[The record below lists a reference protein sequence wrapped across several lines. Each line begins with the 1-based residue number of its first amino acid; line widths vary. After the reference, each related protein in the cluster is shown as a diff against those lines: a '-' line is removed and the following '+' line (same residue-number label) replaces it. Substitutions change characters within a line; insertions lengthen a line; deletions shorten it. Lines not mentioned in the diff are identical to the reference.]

1 MKFIEVLKVSQNN
14 LKGFDLRLPF
24 YKLIV
29 VTGVSGAG
37 KSSLVFD
44 TLYAEG
50 QRRYLETFSSYVRQY
65 FEKLPKPKTE
75 AINNIPPALAFPQG
89 NYIKTSRSTVA
100 TLTEISHFTKMLY
113 YKAGIPKCPRCNQ
126 YIYVKDPHSIAKEI
140 IQKFKNIPIY
150 LLAPQKVKSNFDYL
164 KMGLLSAGFSRIFWN
179 GKVCELDEID
189 ELPSIEEVEIVIYRL
204 KPTEEDFPEIVSAIE
219 QAFKISEQLKIR
231 TLYGEEIYYNQA
243 LVCPSCGF
251 KVPPKNPNLFSF
263 NTSQGAC
270 PECKGFGNLLV
281 VDFKSLVKHPEK
293 SIKSGAI
300 PLLDYPFMLE
310 VKIDLMD
317 FLKNYKIDPN
327 LPFNKL
333 PEEIKQKIFWGEGEW
348 YGLKEVIDWL
358 ESKKYKQHVR
368 ILLSKLRREITCPVC
383 KGTRFNPQALLFYIQ
398 DLNIGDFYALEITQA
413 KKFII
418 EFLSKNQ
425 LPAEERL
432 AKEILKRL
440 SYLEEVGLSY
450 LTLNRASK
458 TLSGGEASR
467 CLLTRALSSNLVE
480 TLYLIDEPTTGLH
493 PTDTQKVLKFM
504 ENLVAQNNTVVVVEH
519 DPEIITQADFLID
532 LGPEGGEN
540 GGYLLYAGNPKKIF
554 EKSTPTA
561 SALKSISSPHKPIS
575 FPSES
580 YHKKLRIIKAKKHN
594 LKNITFSIPINTI
607 TSIVGVSGSGKSTLL
622 EEIIYKGI
630 IAYKQGINFD
640 FCEFIEGFENFSQVL
655 FITQEPLARSPRS
668 IVATYIGVL
677 PYIRKLLASTPL
689 AKKYGY
695 TETFFSFNSELAQC
709 PECKG
714 LGFKIVEMQFLSDL
728 VLPCEVCK
736 GKRFRDEVLEI
747 KWKDKNI
754 AEILELTVDSA
765 IEFFKNHPLIRKPL
779 EILQKLGLSYLKLG
793 QPLSTLSGGEA
804 QRLKIAEIL
813 SQIKNESALVL
824 LDEPTVGLHIKDIEK
839 LISSL
844 KFLKEQ
850 GHTIVVVEHNPEIIL
865 SSDWIIEL
873 GPEGGEKGG
882 YLLFEGP
889 INEFLNLKNQKSP
902 TAYYLKEYLKGL
914 KLKEKVKKEREY
926 QYETN
931 CIKLRGIRHHNL
943 KNIDVDLPREKFI
956 VITGVSGSGKSTLA
970 FDVIFNEG
978 QRRFLETLPAYLRQF
993 LKLHEEIDYDLISGI
1008 PPTVALEQR
1017 SGELSPR
1024 STVGTLTEILPYLR
1038 LLYSKISKTY
1048 CPKCNTELKPH
1059 SEKELLKLAL
1069 EIFKEEKIEKN
1080 EITFLAPI
1088 IKHRKGIYRNLF
1100 EKLLNSGYHEVR
1112 IDSIFYKM
1120 PPIPSLSRYKE
1131 HTIEIVIGK
1140 TNFEKLKVFEELFLK
1155 TLKEGNGEALLLVN
1169 SKELLFS
1176 KKRACIRCGISL
1188 PEPDPLL
1195 FAFNSKIGACSYC
1208 QGLGRVENEICPLCK
1223 GSRYKKEVFY
1233 YKINGLSLPE
1243 LCELSIENVKKFL
1256 ESLKLEGKEKIL
1268 AEGLISEII
1277 SRLDCLIQLGVGYLT
1292 LGRSADTLSSGEAK
1306 RVRISAEIGSNLTGV
1321 AYILDEPTIGLHPKD
1336 NAKLIKVLKSL
1347 RNKGNTVIVVE
1358 HDEDTILSADYIVD
1372 LGPGGG
1378 KKGGKVVFV
1387 GPPSELLKN
1396 EISETA
1402 KALKNKNRKKLKSL
1416 KRIPSEFITLKEV
1429 NFRNLKNITV
1439 SIPLKA
1445 LTVIVGVS
1453 GSGKSTLIC
1462 DVLYENLKNLL
1473 SSKSSNIE
1481 LWGVKKIEGFK
1492 NIKRVYLVDHSPIGN
1507 TPRSTP
1513 ATYINVFTN
1522 IREVFAGTSL
1532 ARERGYKEG
1541 RFSFNTREGQCSHC
1555 KGQGSIKVEIKF
1567 LPEVYQICEY
1577 CNGKRY
1583 NPETLEIYFK
1593 GKNISDI
1600 LNMNFSEAKEFF
1612 KHFPSIYQKLDTV
1625 CKIGLDYLTLGQPSP
1640 SLSGGEAQRIKLAK
1654 EFVKSSKLG
1663 TLFILD
1669 EPTTGLHINDVE
1681 KLISVLQGLI
1691 NKGHT
1696 VVVIEHN
1703 LELIKWADW
1712 IIELGPEGGEKGGY
1726 LLFEGPIN
1734 EFLKVNTPTSEIFKK
1749 YLKKIETQEI

>member
-1 MKFIEVLKVSQNN
+1 MKFVEVIKVSQNN

-29 VTGVSGAG
+29 VTGISGAG

-65 FEKLPKPKTE
+65 FEKLPKPKVKD
-75 AINNIPPALAFPQG
+75 INHIPPALAFPQG

-113 YKAGIPKCPRCNQ
+113 HKASIPKCPKCNQ
-126 YIYVKDPHSIAKEI
+126 YIYIKDPHLIAKEI
-140 IQKFKNIPIY
+140 IQNFKNIPIY
-150 LLAPQKVKSNFDYL
+150 LLSPQKIKTDFNYL
-164 KMGLLSAGFSRIFWN
+164 KEGLLSAGFSRILWN
-179 GKVCELDEID
+179 GKICELEEIERLPSVDEI
-189 ELPSIEEVEIVIYRL
+189 EVVIYRV
-204 KPTEEDFPEIVSAIE
+204 KPSEEDFSEIAQAIE
-219 QAFKISEQLKIR
+219 LAFKISDSIKVKS
-231 TLYGEEIYYNQA
+231 LYGEEVIYTRE
-243 LVCPSCGF
+243 LICPLCGF
-251 KVPPKNPNLFSF
+251 KVPQKTPNLFSF

-281 VDFKSLVKHPEK
+281 VDFKALVKHPEK
-293 SIKSGAI
+293 SIKDGAI

-310 VKIDLMD
+310 VKFDLID
-317 FLKNYKIDPN
+317 FLKKKDVDLN
-327 LPFNKL
+327 LPF
-333 PEEIKQKIFWGEGEW
+333 ERFSSEIKRKIFFGEGDW

-358 ESKKYKQHVR
+358 ESKKYKPHIR
-368 ILLSKLRREITCPVC
+368 ILLSKLRREITCPIC
-383 KGTRFNPQALLFYIQ
+383 KGTRFNPQALIFYIQ
-398 DLNIGDFYALEITQA
+398 ELNIGDFYNLEILQA
-413 KKFII
+413 KEFIK
-418 EFLSKNQ
+418 EFLSKNK

-440 SYLEEVGLSY
+440 FYLEEVGLSY

-493 PTDTQKVLKFM
+493 PTDTQKILKFM
-504 ENLVAQNNTVVVVEH
+504 ENLVSQNNTVVVVEH

-532 LGPEGGEN
+532 LGPEGGER
-540 GGYLLYAGNPKKIF
+540 GGYLLYAGTPKEIF
-554 EKSTPTA
+554 EKDTPTA
-561 SALKSISSPHKPIS
+561 LALKYLSSPRETPFYTS
-575 FPSES
+575 DS
-580 YHKKLRIIKAKKHN
+580 YPKKLKIIKAKKHN
-594 LKNITFSIPINTI
+594 LKEISVSFPVGAI

-630 IAYKQGINFD
+630 TAYKQSLSFD
-640 FCEFIEGFENFSQVL
+640 SCEAIEGYEYFSQVL

-668 IVATYIGVL
+668 IVATYIGIF

-695 TETFFSFNSELAQC
+695 TETFFSFNSEISQC

-714 LGFKIVEMQFLSDL
+714 LGFEVIEMQFLSDL
-728 VLPCEVCK
+728 VIPCEVCK
-736 GKRFRDEVLEI
+736 GKRYRDEVLEI

-765 IEFFKNHPLIRKPL
+765 IEFFGNHPLIKENL
-779 EILQKLGLSYLKLG
+779 NILQKLGLGYLKLG

-813 SQIKNESALVL
+813 SQIRSEKALIL
-824 LDEPTVGLHIKDIEK
+824 LDEPTVGLHLKDIEK

-844 KFLKEQ
+844 KYLKEM
-850 GHTIVVVEHNPEIIL
+850 GHTIVVVEHHPEIIL

-873 GPEGGEKGG
+873 GPEGGERGG

-889 INEFLNLKNQKSP
+889 LKDFLNFKNEKSK
-902 TAYYLKEYLKGL
+902 TAYYLKEYLNGL
-914 KLKEKVKKEREY
+914 KLKEKAEREKKY
-926 QYETN
+926 HYEDTY
-931 CIKLRGIRHHNL
+931 IKLRGVRHHNL

-970 FDVIFNEG
+970 FDVIFTEG

-993 LKLHEEIDYDLISGI
+993 LKLYEEIDYDLISGI

-1017 SGELSPR
+1017 SGELSSR

-1038 LLYSKISKTY
+1038 LLYSKISKSY
-1048 CPKCNTELKPH
+1048 CPKCNSQLVPR
-1059 SEKELLKLAL
+1059 SEEELLDFAKKL
-1069 EIFKEEKIEKN
+1069 FKEEKLEN
-1080 EITFLAPI
+1080 VEITFLAPLV
-1088 IKHRKGIYRNLF
+1088 KHRKGIYRNLF

-1112 IDSIFYKM
+1112 IDSIFHKL

-1131 HTIEIVIGK
+1131 HTIEAVIGRSYFKK
-1140 TNFEKLKVFEELFLK
+1140 TKNFEELFLK
-1155 TLKEGNGEALLLVN
+1155 TLKEGKGEALLLVN
-1169 SKELLFS
+1169 SKEFLFS
-1176 KKRACIRCGISL
+1176 KKRACVKCGISL

-1195 FAFNSKIGACSYC
+1195 FAFNSKIGACPYC
-1208 QGLGRVENEICPLCK
+1208 QGLGKIEDKVCPLCK
-1223 GSRYKKEVFY
+1223 GSRYKEEVFY

-1243 LCELSIENVKKFL
+1243 FCELSIERAIEFL
-1256 ESLKLEGKEKIL
+1256 KGLKLEGKEKIL

-1277 SRLDCLIQLGVGYLT
+1277 SRLEYLVELGVGYLT

-1347 RNKGNTVIVVE
+1347 RDKGNTIIVVE
-1358 HDEDTILSADYIVD
+1358 HDEETILSADYIVD

-1378 KKGGKVVFV
+1378 KKGGEVVFV
-1387 GPPSELLKN
+1387 GTPSELLKN
-1396 EISETA
+1396 EVSETA
-1402 KALKNKNRKKLKSL
+1402 KALKDINRKKLKSF
-1416 KRIPSEFITLKEV
+1416 KRKPSKFIFLEGAHL
-1429 NFRNLKNITV
+1429 RNLKNINV
-1439 SIPLKA
+1439 SIPLNA
-1445 LTVIVGVS
+1445 LTVVVGVS

-1462 DVLYENLKNLL
+1462 DLLYENLKKLL
-1473 SSKSSNIE
+1473 STKNKVNLA
-1481 LWGVKKIEGFK
+1481 LWGVKNIKGFE

-1522 IREVFAGTSL
+1522 IREVFANTPL
-1532 ARERGYKEG
+1532 ARQRGYKEG
-1541 RFSFNTREGQCSHC
+1541 RFSFNTEEGQCPYC
-1555 KGQGSIKVEIKF
+1555 KGQGYLKVEIKF
-1567 LPEVYQICEY
+1567 LPEVYQVCEY
-1577 CNGKRY
+1577 CGGKRY
-1583 NPETLEIYFK
+1583 NPETLEVYFK
-1593 GKNISDI
+1593 GKNVSEV
-1600 LNMNFSEAKEFF
+1600 LNMDFSEAKEFF
-1612 KHFPSIYQKLDTV
+1612 KHFSSIYQKLNTL
-1625 CKIGLDYLTLGQPSP
+1625 CNIGLDYLNLGQPSP

-1654 EFVKSSKLG
+1654 EFVKSSKG
-1663 TLFILD
+1663 GSLFILD

-1681 KLISVLQGLI
+1681 KLVNVLQGLI

-1696 VVVIEHN
+1696 VIVIEHN
-1703 LELIKWADW
+1703 FELIKWADW

-1726 LLFEGPIN
+1726 LLFEGSIE
-1734 EFLKVNTPTSEIFKK
+1734 EFLKANTITSEILKD
-1749 YLKKIETQEI
+1749 YLNLK

>member
-1 MKFIEVLKVSQNN
+1 MKFIEIFKLSQNN
-14 LKGFDLRLPF
+14 LKGFDLKLPF

-65 FEKLPKPKTE
+65 FEKLPKPKAE

-100 TLTEISHFTKMLY
+100 TLTEISHFAKMLY

-126 YIYVKDPHSIAKEI
+126 YIYIKDPHSIAREI
-140 IQKFKNIPIY
+140 IQKFKNIPVY
-150 LLAPQKVKSNFDYL
+150 LLAPQKIKVGFKHL
-164 KMGLLSAGFSRIFWN
+164 KQGLLSAGFSRIFWN
-179 GKVCELDEID
+179 GKICELEEVN
-189 ELPSIEEVEIVIYRL
+189 ELPSEEVEIVIYRI
-204 KPTEEDFPEIVSAIE
+204 KPSEEDLPEIAHAVE
-219 QAFKISEQLKIR
+219 QSFKISNRLKVK
-231 TLYGEEIYYNQA
+231 TLYGEEINYIQE
-243 LVCPSCGF
+243 LVCPVCGF
-251 KVPPKNPNLFSF
+251 KFPKKNPNLFSF

-270 PECKGFGNLLV
+270 PECKGFGNLLI
-281 VDFKSLVKHPEK
+281 VDFESLVKYPEK
-293 SIKSGAI
+293 SIKNGAI

-317 FLKNYKIDPN
+317 FLEKQKINPD
-327 LPFNKL
+327 LPFNSL
-333 PEEIKQKIFWGEGEW
+333 PTEIKEKIFAGEGDW

-358 ESKKYKQHVR
+358 ESKKYKQHIR
-368 ILLSKLRREITCPVC
+368 ILLSKLRREVTCPVC
-383 KGTRFNPQALLFYIQ
+383 KGTRFNPQALLFYLG
-398 DLNIGDFYALEITQA
+398 DLNIGEFYSLEISQA
-413 KKFII
+413 KKFIA
-418 EFLSKNQ
+418 EFLSQTN

-432 AKEILKRL
+432 AREILKRL

-493 PTDTQKVLKFM
+493 PTDTQKVVKFM
-504 ENLVAQNNTVVVVEH
+504 ENLVSQNNTVVVVEH
-519 DPEIITQADFLID
+519 DPEIITQADHLID
-532 LGPEGGEN
+532 LGPEGGEK
-540 GGYLLYAGNPKKIF
+540 GGYLLHAGSPKEIF
-554 EKSTPTA
+554 EKNTPTA
-561 SALKSISSPHKPIS
+561 SALKVLSTPRKPFSNFHKTFS
-575 FPSES
+575 
-580 YHKKLRIIKAKKHN
+580 KTLKIIGAKKHN
-594 LKNITFSIPINTI
+594 LKNISISIPVSAI

-622 EEIIYKGI
+622 EEVIYKGI
-630 IAYKQGINFD
+630 NAYKGKANFE
-640 FCEFIEGFENFSQVL
+640 FCDAIEGCENFSQVL
-655 FITQEPLARSPRS
+655 LITQEPLARSPRS
-668 IVATYIGVL
+668 IVATYINIF

-695 TETFFSFNSELAQC
+695 TETFFSFNSEISQC

-714 LGFKIVEMQFLSDL
+714 LGFEVVEMQFLSDL

-736 GKRFRDEVLEI
+736 GKRFREEVLEV
-747 KWKDKNI
+747 KWKNKNI
-754 AEILELTVDSA
+754 AEILDLTVNSA
-765 IEFFKNHPLIRKPL
+765 IEFFGNHPLINKPL
-779 EILQKLGLSYLKLG
+779 KILQNLGLGYLKLG

-813 SQIKNESALVL
+813 SQIKKEKALIL
-824 LDEPTVGLHIKDIEK
+824 LDEPTVGLHLKDIEK

-844 KFLKEQ
+844 RYLKEE
-850 GHTIVVVEHNPEIIL
+850 GHTIVVVEHNPEIVL

-882 YLLFEGP
+882 YLLFEGSLK
-889 INEFLNLKNQKSP
+889 EFLNLKDKKSP
-902 TAYYLKEYLKGL
+902 TAHYLRKYLNGL
-914 KLKEKVKKEREY
+914 ELKEKTLKEKTY
-926 QYETN
+926 QYEDQY
-931 CIKLRGIRHHNL
+931 IKLRGVRHHNL
-943 KNIDVDLPREKFI
+943 KNIDVDLPRGKFI

-970 FDVIFNEG
+970 FDVIFTEG

-993 LKLHEEIDYDLISGI
+993 LKLYEEIDYDLISGI

-1048 CPKCNTELKPH
+1048 CPKCNAQLIPR
-1059 SEKELLKLAL
+1059 SEKELLELAKKLL
-1069 EIFKEEKIEKN
+1069 KEERLEN
-1080 EITFLAPI
+1080 AEITFLSPI
-1088 IKHRKGIYRNLF
+1088 VKHRKGIYRNLF

-1112 IDSIFYKM
+1112 IDSVFYKL

-1131 HTIEIVIGK
+1131 HTIEAVIGK
-1140 TNFEKLKVFEELFLK
+1140 TSFKNFKNFEDLFLK
-1155 TLKEGNGEALLLVN
+1155 TLKEGKGKALLLIN
-1169 SKELLFS
+1169 SKEFFFS
-1176 KKRACIRCGISL
+1176 KKRACIKCGLSL

-1208 QGLGRVENEICPLCK
+1208 QGLGKVENEICPLCK

-1243 LCELSIENVKKFL
+1243 LCELSIEKVKKFL
-1256 ESLKLEGKEKIL
+1256 ERLKLEGKEKIL
-1268 AEGLISEII
+1268 AEGLVSEII

-1336 NAKLIKVLKSL
+1336 NAKLIDVLKSL
-1347 RNKGNTVIVVE
+1347 RNKANTVIVVE
-1358 HDEDTILSADYIVD
+1358 HDEETILSADCVID

-1378 KKGGKVVFV
+1378 KKGGEIVFV
-1387 GPPSELLKN
+1387 GSPFELLKN
-1396 EISETA
+1396 EKSETA
-1402 KALKNKNRKKLKSL
+1402 KALRNNKRKKLKSL
-1416 KRIPSEFITLKEV
+1416 KRIPSKFIKLE
-1429 NFRNLKNITV
+1429 NASLRNLKNISV
-1439 SIPLKA
+1439 SIPLNA
-1445 LTVIVGVS
+1445 LTVVVGVS

-1462 DVLYENLKNLL
+1462 DLLYENLRRLL
-1473 SSKSSNIE
+1473 SSRSKSKPE
-1481 LWGVKKIEGFK
+1481 LWGLKSIKGFK

-1513 ATYINVFTN
+1513 STYINVFSQ
-1522 IREVFAGTSL
+1522 IREVFAKTPL

-1541 RFSFNTREGQCSHC
+1541 RFSFNTKEGQCPYC

-1577 CNGKRY
+1577 CEGKRY
-1583 NPETLEIYFK
+1583 NPETLEVYYR
-1593 GKNISDI
+1593 GKSISDV
-1600 LNMNFSEAKEFF
+1600 LNMDFFEAREFF
-1612 KHFPSIYQKLDTV
+1612 KKFSSIYQKLDTV
-1625 CKIGLDYLTLGQPSP
+1625 CRIGLDYLTLGQPSP

-1654 EFVKSSKLG
+1654 EFVKSSKG
-1663 TLFILD
+1663 GSLFILD

-1681 KLISVLQGLI
+1681 KLIDVLQGLI
-1691 NKGHT
+1691 EKGHT

-1703 LELIKWADW
+1703 PELIKWADW

-1726 LLFEGPIN
+1726 LLFEGPIEN
-1734 EFLKVNTPTSEIFKK
+1734 FLKTHTPTSEILKS
-1749 YLKKIETQEI
+1749 YLSI

>member
-1 MKFIEVLKVSQNN
+1 MKFIEVIKVSQNN
-14 LKGFDLRLPF
+14 LKGFDLKLPF

-29 VTGVSGAG
+29 VTGISGAG

-65 FEKLPKPKTE
+65 FEKLPKPKAET
-75 AINNIPPALAFPQG
+75 INNIPPALAFPQG

-100 TLTEISHFTKMLY
+100 TLTEISHFAKMLY
-113 YKAGIPKCPRCNQ
+113 HKASIPKCPKCNQ
-126 YIYVKDPHSIAKEI
+126 YIYIKDPHFIAKEI

-150 LLAPQKVKSNFDYL
+150 LLAPQKIKTSFDYL
-164 KMGLLSAGFSRIFWN
+164 KKGLLSSGFSRIFWK
-179 GKVCELDEID
+179 GKVCELEEMEEIPSIDEID
-189 ELPSIEEVEIVIYRL
+189 IVIYRL
-204 KPTEEDFPEIVSAIE
+204 KPSEEDLPEIVNAIE
-219 QAFKISEQLKIR
+219 QAFKISNQLKIR
-231 TLYGEEIYYNQA
+231 TLYGEEFLYLQD
-243 LVCPSCGF
+243 LVCPICGY

-281 VDFKSLVKHPEK
+281 VDFKALVKYPEK
-293 SIKSGAI
+293 SIKNGAI

-317 FLKNYKIDPN
+317 FLKREGINPD
-327 LPFNKL
+327 LPFEKL
-333 PEEIKQKIFWGEGEW
+333 FPEIKRKVFFGEGDW

-358 ESKKYKQHVR
+358 ESKKYKPHIR

-383 KGTRFNPQALLFYIQ
+383 KGTRFNPQALIFYIQ
-398 DLNIGDFYALEITQA
+398 DLNIGDFYNLEISQA
-413 KKFII
+413 KDFIN
-418 EFLSKNQ
+418 EFLSKNK

-504 ENLVAQNNTVVVVEH
+504 KTLVSQNNTVVVVEH
-519 DPEIITQADFLID
+519 DPEIITQADYLID
-532 LGPEGGEN
+532 LGPEGGEK
-540 GGYLLYAGNPKKIF
+540 GGYLLHAGSPKEIF
-554 EKSTPTA
+554 EKDTPTA
-561 SALKSISSPHKPIS
+561 LALKYLSSPRKILPFTHNS
-575 FPSES
+575 YSE
-580 YHKKLRIIKAKKHN
+580 KLKIIKAKKHN
-594 LKNITFSIPINTI
+594 LKNITVSFPIGAI
-607 TSIVGVSGSGKSTLL
+607 TAIVGVSGSGKSTLL

-630 IAYKQGINFD
+630 TAYKQNLTFD
-640 FCEFIEGFENFSQVL
+640 ACESIEGYENFSQIL
-655 FITQEPLARSPRS
+655 FITQDPLARSPRS
-668 IVATYIGVL
+668 IVATYIGIF

-695 TETFFSFNSELAQC
+695 TETFFSFNSEISQC

-714 LGFKIVEMQFLSDL
+714 MGFEVIEMQFLSDL
-728 VLPCEVCK
+728 ILPCEVCK
-736 GKRFRDEVLEI
+736 GKRYREEVLEI

-765 IEFFKNHPLIRKPL
+765 SKFFGNHPPIIKALN
-779 EILQKLGLSYLKLG
+779 ILQKLGLGYLKLG

-804 QRLKIAEIL
+804 QRLKIAEVL
-813 SQIKNESALVL
+813 TQIKGEKTLIL
-824 LDEPTVGLHIKDIEK
+824 LDEPTVGLHLKDIEK
-839 LISSL
+839 LVSSL
-844 KFLKEQ
+844 KYLRDE

-882 YLLFEGP
+882 YLLFEGSLKD
-889 INEFLNLKNQKSP
+889 FLNLKNQKSP
-902 TAYYLKEYLKGL
+902 TAYYLKEYLEGL
-914 KLKEKVKKEREY
+914 KLKEKAEREKKY
-926 QYETN
+926 HYEDSY
-931 CIKLRGIRHHNL
+931 IKLRGIRHHNL
-943 KNIDVDLPREKFI
+943 KNIDVDLPRGKFI

-970 FDVIFNEG
+970 FDVIFTEG

-993 LKLHEEIDYDLISGI
+993 LKLYEEIDYDLISGI

-1048 CPKCNTELKPH
+1048 CPKCNSQLIPR
-1059 SEKELLKLAL
+1059 SERELLEFAKKIFEEERL
-1069 EIFKEEKIEKN
+1069 ESAEV
-1080 EITFLAPI
+1080 TFLAPI

-1112 IDSIFYKM
+1112 IDGAFYKL

-1131 HTIEIVIGK
+1131 HTIEAIIGK
-1140 TNFEKLKVFEELFLK
+1140 TEFKKLKTFEDLFLK
-1155 TLKEGNGEALLLVN
+1155 TLKEGKGEALLLIN

-1176 KKRACIRCGISL
+1176 QKRVCVKCGISL

-1195 FAFNSKIGACSYC
+1195 FAFNSKIGACPNC
-1208 QGLGRVENEICPLCK
+1208 QGLGKIENEICPLCN
-1223 GSRYKKEVFY
+1223 GSRYKKAVFY

-1243 LCELSIENVKKFL
+1243 LCELSIEKTIEFFKN
-1256 ESLKLEGKEKIL
+1256 LKLEGKEKVL

-1277 SRLDCLIQLGVGYLT
+1277 SRLEYLVQLGVGYLT
-1292 LGRSADTLSSGEAK
+1292 LARSADTLSSGEAK

-1347 RNKGNTVIVVE
+1347 RDKGNTVIVVE
-1358 HDEDTILSADYIVD
+1358 HDEETILSADYIVD

-1378 KKGGKVVFV
+1378 KKGGEVVFV
-1387 GPPSELLKN
+1387 GTPFELLKN

-1402 KALKNKNRKKLKSL
+1402 KALRNNERKKLKSF
-1416 KRIPSEFITLKEV
+1416 KRKTSKFIFLEGAYL
-1429 NFRNLKNITV
+1429 RNLKNINV
-1439 SIPLKA
+1439 SIPINS
-1445 LTVIVGVS
+1445 LTVVVGVS

-1462 DVLYENLKNLL
+1462 DLFYENLKKLL
-1473 SSKSSNIE
+1473 DTKGKSKVD
-1481 LWGVKKIEGFK
+1481 LWGVKNIRGFE

-1522 IREVFAGTSL
+1522 IREVFANTPL
-1532 ARERGYKEG
+1532 ARERGYKES
-1541 RFSFNTREGQCSHC
+1541 RFSFNTEEGQCPYC
-1555 KGQGSIKVEIKF
+1555 KGQGYIKVEIKF
-1567 LPEVYQICEY
+1567 LPEVYQVCEY
-1577 CNGKRY
+1577 CGGKRY

-1593 GKNISDI
+1593 GKNISEV
-1600 LNMNFSEAKEFF
+1600 LNMDFSEAKEFF
-1612 KHFPSIYQKLDTV
+1612 RHFPSIYQKLNIV
-1625 CKIGLDYLTLGQPSP
+1625 CNIGLDYLSLGQPSP

-1654 EFVKSSKLG
+1654 EFVKSSKG
-1663 TLFILD
+1663 GSLFILD

-1681 KLISVLQGLI
+1681 KLVNVLQGLI
-1691 NKGHT
+1691 VKGHT

-1703 LELIKWADW
+1703 PELIKWADW

-1726 LLFEGPIN
+1726 LLFEGPI
-1734 EFLKVNTPTSEIFKK
+1734 EDFLKTNTPTSQILKG
-1749 YLKKIETQEI
+1749 YLNIQ

>member
-1 MKFIEVLKVSQNN
+1 MKFIEIFKLSQNN
-14 LKGFDLRLPF
+14 LKGFDLKLPF

-65 FEKLPKPKTE
+65 FEKLPKPKAE

-100 TLTEISHFTKMLY
+100 TLTEISHFAKMLY

-126 YIYVKDPHSIAKEI
+126 YIYIKDPYSIAREI
-140 IQKFKNIPIY
+140 IQKFENTPVY
-150 LLAPQKVKSNFDYL
+150 LLVPQKIKVGFEYL
-164 KMGLLSAGFSRIFWN
+164 KQGLLSAGFSRIFWN
-179 GKVCELDEID
+179 GKICELEEVN
-189 ELPSIEEVEIVIYRL
+189 ELPSEEVEIIIYRI
-204 KPTEEDFPEIVSAIE
+204 KPSEEDLPEIAHAVE
-219 QAFKISEQLKIR
+219 QSFKISNRLKVK
-231 TLYGEEIYYNQA
+231 TLYGEEINYIQE
-243 LVCPSCGF
+243 LVCPVCGF
-251 KVPPKNPNLFSF
+251 KFPQKNPNLFSF

-270 PECKGFGNLLV
+270 PECKGFGNLLI
-281 VDFKSLVKHPEK
+281 VDFESLVKYPEK

-310 VKIDLMD
+310 VKIDLMN
-317 FLKNYKIDPN
+317 FLEKQKINPD
-327 LPFNKL
+327 LPFNSL
-333 PEEIKQKIFWGEGEW
+333 PTEIKEKIFIGEGDW

-358 ESKKYKQHVR
+358 ESKKYKQHIR
-368 ILLSKLRREITCPVC
+368 ILLSKLRREVTCPVC
-383 KGTRFNPQALLFYIQ
+383 KGTRFNPQALLFYLG
-398 DLNIGDFYALEITQA
+398 DLNIGEFYSLEISQA
-413 KKFII
+413 KKFIA
-418 EFLSKNQ
+418 EFLSQNNF
-425 LPAEERL
+425 PAEERL
-432 AKEILKRL
+432 AREILKRL

-458 TLSGGEASR
+458 TLSGGETSR

-493 PTDTQKVLKFM
+493 PADTQKVVKFM
-504 ENLVAQNNTVVVVEH
+504 ENLVSQNNTVVVVEH
-519 DPEIITQADFLID
+519 DPEIITQADHLID
-532 LGPEGGEN
+532 LGPEGGEK
-540 GGYLLYAGNPKKIF
+540 GGYLLHAGSPKEIF
-554 EKSTPTA
+554 EKNTPTA
-561 SALKSISSPHKPIS
+561 SALKVLSTLRKPFSNFHKTFS
-575 FPSES
+575 
-580 YHKKLRIIKAKKHN
+580 KTLKIIGAKKHN
-594 LKNITFSIPINTI
+594 LKNISISIPVSAI

-622 EEIIYKGI
+622 EEVIYKGVN
-630 IAYKQGINFD
+630 AYKGKTNFE
-640 FCEFIEGFENFSQVL
+640 FCDAIEGYENFSQVL
-655 FITQEPLARSPRS
+655 LITQEPLARSPRS
-668 IVATYIGVL
+668 IVATYINIF

-695 TETFFSFNSELAQC
+695 TETFFSFNSEISQC

-714 LGFKIVEMQFLSDL
+714 LGFEVVEMQFLSDL

-736 GKRFRDEVLEI
+736 GKRFREEVLEV
-747 KWKDKNI
+747 KWKNKNI
-754 AEILELTVDSA
+754 AEILDLTVNSA
-765 IEFFKNHPLIRKPL
+765 IEFFGNHPLINKPL
-779 EILQKLGLSYLKLG
+779 KILQNLGLGYLKLG

-813 SQIKNESALVL
+813 SQIKKEKALIL
-824 LDEPTVGLHIKDIEK
+824 LDEPTVGLHLKDIEK

-844 KFLKEQ
+844 RYLKEE
-850 GHTIVVVEHNPEIIL
+850 GHTIVVVEHNPEIVL

-882 YLLFEGP
+882 YLIFEGSLK
-889 INEFLNLKNQKSP
+889 EFLNLKDKKSP
-902 TAYYLKEYLKGL
+902 TTHYLRKYLNGL
-914 KLKEKVKKEREY
+914 ELKEKTLKEKTY
-926 QYETN
+926 QYEDQY
-931 CIKLRGIRHHNL
+931 IKLRGVRHHNL
-943 KNIDVDLPREKFI
+943 KNIDVDLPRGKFI

-970 FDVIFNEG
+970 FDVIFTEG

-993 LKLHEEIDYDLISGI
+993 LKLYEEIDYDLISGI

-1048 CPKCNTELKPH
+1048 CPKCNAQLIPR
-1059 SEKELLKLAL
+1059 SEKELLELAKNFL
-1069 EIFKEEKIEKN
+1069 KEERLEN
-1080 EITFLAPI
+1080 AEITFLSPI
-1088 IKHRKGIYRNLF
+1088 VKHRKGIYRNLF

-1112 IDSIFYKM
+1112 IDSVFYKL

-1131 HTIEIVIGK
+1131 HTIEAVIGK
-1140 TNFEKLKVFEELFLK
+1140 TSFKNFKNFENLFLK
-1155 TLKEGNGEALLLVN
+1155 TLKEGKGEALLLIN
-1169 SKELLFS
+1169 SKEFFFS
-1176 KKRACIRCGISL
+1176 KKRACIKCGLSL

-1195 FAFNSKIGACSYC
+1195 FAFNSKMGACSYC
-1208 QGLGRVENEICPLCK
+1208 QGLGKVENEICPLCK

-1243 LCELSIENVKKFL
+1243 LCELSIEKVKKFL
-1256 ESLKLEGKEKIL
+1256 ERLKLEGKEKIL
-1268 AEGLISEII
+1268 AEGLVSEII

-1336 NAKLIKVLKSL
+1336 NAKLINVLKSL

-1358 HDEDTILSADYIVD
+1358 HDEETILSADCVID

-1378 KKGGKVVFV
+1378 KKGGEIVFV
-1387 GPPSELLKN
+1387 GSPFELLKN
-1396 EISETA
+1396 EKSETA
-1402 KALKNKNRKKLKSL
+1402 KALRNNKRKKLKSL
-1416 KRIPSEFITLKEV
+1416 KRIPSKFIKLE
-1429 NFRNLKNITV
+1429 NASLRNLKNISV
-1439 SIPLKA
+1439 SIPLNA
-1445 LTVIVGVS
+1445 LTVVVGVS

-1462 DVLYENLKNLL
+1462 DLLYENLRRLL
-1473 SSKSSNIE
+1473 SSRSKSKPE
-1481 LWGVKKIEGFK
+1481 LWGLKNIEGFK

-1513 ATYINVFTN
+1513 STYINVFSQ
-1522 IREVFAGTSL
+1522 IREVFAKTPL

-1541 RFSFNTREGQCSHC
+1541 RFSFNTKEGQCPYC

-1567 LPEVYQICEY
+1567 LPEVYQMCEY
-1577 CNGKRY
+1577 CEGKRY
-1583 NPETLEIYFK
+1583 NPETLEVYYR
-1593 GKNISDI
+1593 GKNISDV
-1600 LNMNFSEAKEFF
+1600 LNMDFFEAREFF
-1612 KHFPSIYQKLDTV
+1612 KKFSSIYQKLDTV
-1625 CKIGLDYLTLGQPSP
+1625 CRIGLDYLTLGQPSP

-1654 EFVKSSKLG
+1654 EFVKSSKG
-1663 TLFILD
+1663 GSLFILD

-1681 KLISVLQGLI
+1681 KLIDVLQGLI
-1691 NKGHT
+1691 EKGHT

-1703 LELIKWADW
+1703 PELIKWADW

-1726 LLFEGPIN
+1726 LLFEGPIEN
-1734 EFLKVNTPTSEIFKK
+1734 FLKTDTPTSEILKS
-1749 YLKKIETQEI
+1749 YLSI

>member
-1 MKFIEVLKVSQNN
+1 MKFIELLRVSQNN
-14 LKGFDLRLPF
+14 LKSFDLRLPF

-65 FEKLPKPKTE
+65 FEKLPKPKAE

-113 YKAGIPKCPRCNQ
+113 YRAGIPKCPRCET
-126 YIYVKDPHSIAKEI
+126 YIYIKDSHSIAKEI
-140 IQKFKNIPIY
+140 VKKFKDIPVY
-150 LLAPQKVKSNFDYL
+150 LLSPKKIKDFDYL
-164 KMGLLSAGFSRIFWN
+164 KKGLLSSGFSRVLWN
-179 GKVCELDEID
+179 GKVCELEELE
-189 ELPSIEEVEIVIYRL
+189 ELPSEEIDIVIYRL
-204 KPTEEDFPEIVSAIE
+204 KPSEEDIPEIVNAVE
-219 QAFKISEQLKIR
+219 QAFKISNRLKVKTI
-231 TLYGEEIYYNQA
+231 YGEEINYLQD
-243 LVCPSCGF
+243 LVCPICGF
-251 KVPPKNPNLFSF
+251 KVPPKTPNLFSF

-281 VDFKSLVKHPEK
+281 VDFEALVKHPEK
-293 SIKSGAI
+293 SIKNGAI

-317 FLKNYKIDPN
+317 FLKKYGIDSN

-333 PEEIKQKIFWGEGEW
+333 PSAIKEKIFWGEGDW

-358 ESKKYKQHVR
+358 ESKKYKQHIR

-383 KGTRFNPQALLFYIQ
+383 KGTRFNPQALLFYIK
-398 DLNIGDFYALEITQA
+398 DLNIGDFYSLEISQA
-413 KKFII
+413 KKFIND
-418 EFLSKNQ
+418 FLSETNNS
-425 LPAEERL
+425 AEERL

-450 LTLNRASK
+450 LTLNRTSR

-493 PTDTQKVLKFM
+493 PTDTKKILKFM
-504 ENLVAQNNTVVVVEH
+504 ENLVSQNNTVVVVEH
-519 DPEIITQADFLID
+519 DPEIIAQADFLID
-532 LGPEGGEN
+532 LGPEGGEK
-540 GGYLLYAGNPKKIF
+540 GGYLLHAGSPKEIF
-554 EKSTPTA
+554 EKNTPTA
-561 SALKSISSPHKPIS
+561 LALKSISSSRKIDFTTEKS
-575 FPSES
+575 FSN
-580 YHKKLRIIKAKKHN
+580 KLIIRGAKKHN
-594 LKNITFSIPINTI
+594 LKNITLSIPVQKL

-630 IAYKQGINFD
+630 SAYKQGVNFD
-640 FCEFIEGFENFSQVL
+640 FCESIEGAENFSQVL

-668 IVATYIGVL
+668 VVATYIGIY

-695 TETFFSFNSELAQC
+695 TDTFFSFNSEISQC

-714 LGFKIVEMQFLSDL
+714 LGFEVVEMQFLSDL

-736 GKRFRDEVLEI
+736 GKRFKDEVLQI
-747 KWKDKNI
+747 KWKNKNI

-765 IEFFKNHPLIRKPL
+765 IDFFGSHPLINKPL
-779 EILQKLGLSYLKLG
+779 KILQNLGLGYLKLG

-813 SQIKNESALVL
+813 SQIKKEKALIL
-824 LDEPTVGLHIKDIEK
+824 LDEPTVGLHLKDIDK

-844 KFLKEQ
+844 KYLKEE

-889 INEFLNLKNQKSP
+889 ITDFLGLKNQKSP
-902 TAYYLKEYLKGL
+902 TSYYLKEYLKGL
-914 KLKEKVKKEREY
+914 KLKEKAIEKKEY
-926 QYETN
+926 SYEDKY
-931 CIKLRGIRHHNL
+931 IKLRGIRHHNL
-943 KNIDVDLPREKFI
+943 KNIDVDLPRGNFI
-956 VITGVSGSGKSTLA
+956 VVTGVSGSGKSTLA
-970 FDVIFNEG
+970 FDVIFTEG

-993 LKLHEEIDYDLISGI
+993 LKLYEEIDYDLISGI

-1038 LLYSKISKTY
+1038 LLYSKIAKTY
-1048 CPKCNTELKPH
+1048 CPKCNSELTPH
-1059 SEKELLKLAL
+1059 SEDELL
-1069 EIFKEEKIEKN
+1069 EIAQKFFKEKRLENK
-1080 EITFLAPI
+1080 EITFLAPLV
-1088 IKHRKGIYRNLF
+1088 KHRKGIYRNLF
-1100 EKLLNSGYHEVR
+1100 EKILNSGYHEVR
-1112 IDSIFYKM
+1112 IDSTFYKL

-1131 HTIEIVIGK
+1131 HTIEVVIGRSSFK
-1140 TNFEKLKVFEELFLK
+1140 KRKVFEDLFLK
-1155 TLKEGNGEALLLVN
+1155 TLKEGNGEALLIVN
-1169 SKELLFS
+1169 SREFLFS
-1176 KKRACIRCGISL
+1176 KKRACINCGISL

-1195 FAFNSKIGACSYC
+1195 FAFNSKIGACTYC
-1208 QGLGRVENEICPLCK
+1208 QGMGKIEDKECPLCK
-1223 GSRYKKEVFY
+1223 GSRYRKEVFY
-1233 YKINGLSLPE
+1233 YKVNGLSLPE
-1243 LCELSIENVKKFL
+1243 LCNLSIYKVKEFFEK
-1256 ESLKLEGKEKIL
+1256 LKLKGKEKIL
-1268 AEGLISEII
+1268 AEGLVSEIK

-1336 NAKLIKVLKSL
+1336 NEKLIKVLKTL
-1347 RNKGNTVIVVE
+1347 RDKGNTVIVVE
-1358 HDEDTILSADYIVD
+1358 HDEETILSADCILD

-1378 KKGGKVVFV
+1378 KKGGEIVFI
-1387 GPPSELLKN
+1387 GTPSELLRN
-1396 EISETA
+1396 ENSETA
-1402 KALKNKNRKKLKSL
+1402 KALKDKKRKELKSFRR
-1416 KRIPSEFITLKEV
+1416 KPTKFITLK
-1429 NFRNLKNITV
+1429 NAHLRNLKNINV
-1439 SIPLKA
+1439 SIPLNA
-1445 LTVIVGVS
+1445 LTVVVGVS

-1462 DVLYENLKNLL
+1462 DLLYENLKKLL
-1473 SSKSSNIE
+1473 GETLDSKVE
-1481 LWGVKKIEGFK
+1481 LWGVGKIKGFE

-1513 ATYINVFTN
+1513 ATYINVFTE
-1522 IREVFAGTSL
+1522 IRKVFANTQL
-1532 ARERGYKEG
+1532 ARQRGYKEG
-1541 RFSFNTREGQCSHC
+1541 RFSFNTQEGQCPYC
-1555 KGQGSIKVEIKF
+1555 KGQGYIKVEIKF
-1567 LPEVYQICEY
+1567 LPEVYQLCEY
-1577 CNGKRY
+1577 CEGKRY
-1583 NPETLEIYFK
+1583 NPETLEVFFK
-1593 GKNISDI
+1593 GKNISEV
-1600 LNMNFSEAKEFF
+1600 LNMDFSEAKEFF
-1612 KHFPSIYQKLDTV
+1612 KNFPSIYQKLDTV
-1625 CKIGLDYLTLGQPSP
+1625 CRIGLDYLTLGQPSP

-1654 EFVKSSKLG
+1654 EFVKISKG
-1663 TLFILD
+1663 GALFILD
-1669 EPTTGLHINDVE
+1669 EPTTGLHIKDVE
-1681 KLISVLQGLI
+1681 KLVDVLQGLI
-1691 NKGHT
+1691 EKGHT
-1696 VVVIEHN
+1696 VIVIEHN
-1703 LELIKWADW
+1703 PELIKWADW

-1726 LLFEGPIN
+1726 LLFEGPI
-1734 EFLKVNTPTSEIFKK
+1734 EDFLKADTPTSNILKN
-1749 YLKKIETQEI
+1749 YLNSN